1 MRVFLIVNPTAGQG
15 RATRA
20 LPTMVRCLREGG
32 ATCEVFETT
41 RPGEA
46 QTQAR
51 RAARAGYGVV
61 VAAGGDG
68 TIHEVLNGV
77 VGSSAAL
84 GVIPVGTENIFGKE
98 FNIPF
103 DVEAACRLIR
113 RHTVQTLDVGLCRAA
128 NVERYFLL
136 MAGLGFDAQV
146 VRDVSP
152 EFKQRLKSLAFFLT
166 GFATFARFQPMPVTL
181 TTEDRTLSA
190 NAWEVLV
197 SNAKNFGWRVRISP
211 TASINDGLF
220 DVCVF
225 TQPNRWGFAV
235 EALGSLAQRV
245 VGGSGVVQFQAR
257 WITVQSAAPLPAQFD
272 GEVVDTHTTEMVF
285 EVLPRAVRVIVND
298 FSC

>member
-1 MRVFLIVNPTAGQG
+1 MRVFLIVNPAAGQG
-15 RATRA
+15 RAARA
-20 LPTMVRCLREGG
+20 LPTMARSLREGD
-32 ATCEVFETT
+32 AVCEVFETT

-51 RAARAGYGVV
+51 QAARAGYDVV

-77 VGSSAAL
+77 VGSSSAL

-98 FNIPF
+98 FNVPF
-103 DVEAACRLIR
+103 EVEAACRLIR
-113 RHTVQTLDVGLCRAA
+113 SQTAQTLDVGLYRAA
-128 NVERYFLL
+128 KAERYFLL

-166 GFATFARFQPMPVTL
+166 GFSTFARFQPMPVTI
-181 TTEDRTLSA
+181 TTEDRTLTA

-197 SNAKNFGWRVRISP
+197 SNAKHFGWRVRISP
-211 TASINDGLF
+211 TVSMDDGLF

-225 TQPNRWGFAV
+225 TQSSRWGFAV
-235 EALGSLAQRV
+235 ESLGSLAQRR
-245 VGGSGVVQFQAR
+245 VGGSGVV
-257 WITVQSAAPLPAQFD
+257 TVQSAAPLPAQFD
-272 GEVVDTHTTEMVF
+272 GEAVDTHATEVTF
-285 EVLPRAVRVIVND
+285 EVLPRALRVIVND
-298 FSC
+298 K